1 MKYVSTVFFLLVCLV
16 IFSVSALGQST
27 VFYDNFN
34 RAALSPGGA
43 PAMTYNTPVNT
54 SNTGVPIIESA
65 SATGTVPYFKLVTYL
80 SAGTTAGQSYMTGP
94 LASFSSQYKPTL
106 SSNTGVVTWSFNI
119 RENQGTMNGLLNTQR
134 YIGVVLAASEADL
147 LSATCQGYMI
157 SQGATT
163 TSGLQLVKFS
173 AGLGNA
179 ATPTTIIAAPTVTS
193 SKDWFSVK
201 VTYEPS
207 TNTWTL
213 YQRTDALS
221 ATVGWADPSVGTFT
235 SVSTPTIDADY
246 VGTTMSV
253 FGFFGNHPASNTAF
267 NCLFDNFRVQVNVP
281 VTWTTGWPKVENAT
295 PTGFTAK
302 AKTDVASTAYFVVL
316 PSGAPAP
323 TSAQVKAGQN
333 AAGTAVAANEK
344 GSIVCAEAM
353 VEYSSA
359 VTGLLGTTTYD
370 VYFASEDAAGQN
382 LQSTPA
388 KVSATTTASAT
399 APLINEPTV
408 SGITNNSS
416 VLGGNIT
423 SDGGSSLTERGTVW
437 KISTG
442 VTITDNKLAEGNTGT
457 GVFTHSRSSLP
468 TKTQIYYKAYASNAI
483 GTTLSSEGNF
493 FTLADEP
500 INQVTNFSANS
511 TSSTSIDLSW
521 SAAAGADGY
530 IILQKKG
537 SAVAPTGTPVD
548 ANVYPVGSSLGNGFV
563 SAYITSGS
571 VTSKTITGLLPTSI
585 YAFIIMAYN
594 SDGVNYQ
601 TYNYLSTL
609 APTASDT
616 TLTPLA
622 PGILLGKTAINFGN
636 VKISDKKTDT
646 ISITNN
652 GTDTLRVS
660 SINASNSIFNISD
673 TIFNLPPSGV
683 KSLVVSFTAK
693 DTGTMAGKFIISHN
707 AGTGKDTIQ
716 VTAFGVS
723 VKISFEKTVMNFG
736 SIAVGVQKKDSVV
749 VTNTGTGTLT
759 VDSVKSDNVIFTV
772 TPANSVIAPAG
783 TAKFY
788 VTFGPTSIG
797 AKTANILLYNNSP
810 SVKDTVKVSGTGVQ
824 AAFALAP
831 ATISFGGSMTG
842 QTKKDSVVVTN
853 NGTAALVIDSVKS
866 DNAMITVTSST
877 GTTIAPSTSFK
888 FYINF
893 TPTSAGLKSAKV
905 VFYHKGPSKTDTLS
919 ASGTGVAGAF
929 YTEDFTS
936 AASTVLTSAGWTI
949 SGTSV
954 VSPIT
959 ITAPGLSIG
968 KYSGSGVGNAA
979 TLTTTGQDV
988 FAGFPSINAG
998 TVYLSFMMNVTS
1010 AGTGDYFIALSPA
1023 SSQTNYYA
1031 RLHIKT
1037 SGTGYVLGIS
1047 KSNEVTGGA
1056 QYGTTVLS
1064 FNNTALV
1071 VVKYTFTAADTT
1083 NDPISV
1089 YAFTSTIPITEP
1101 ATAEIASYVVATKSD
1116 AIDLGNVTLRQ
1127 GSTGA
1132 APALVIDGLRVGTTW
1147 ALGVPTAVNEM
1158 LSGIP
1163 TVYELHNNY
1172 PNPFNPSTTI
1182 QYGLPQQ
1189 SNVTVKIY
1197 SILGQEVKTLVN
1209 DIQNPSYYRV
1219 VWNGTN
1225 STGKT
1230 VGSGIYFVRITAQSS
1245 EPNSKPFIQVK
1256 KMLLMK

>member
-1 MKYVSTVFFLLVCLV
+1 MKRISTVVFMIVCFGLLTM
-16 IFSVSALGQST
+16 SAWGQST
-27 VFYDNFN
+27 VFYDSFN

-80 SAGTTAGQSYMTGP
+80 SAATTAGQSYMTGP

-119 RENQGTMNGLLNTQR
+119 RENQGTMSGLLNTQR

-179 ATPTTIIAAPTVTS
+179 ATPTTIISAPTVTS
-193 SKDWFSVK
+193 AKDWFSVK

-221 ATVGWADPSVGTFT
+221 ATIGWADPSIGTFT
-235 SVSTPTIDADY
+235 SVSTPTVDADY
-246 VGTTMSV
+246 VGTPMSV

-281 VTWTTGWPKVENAT
+281 VTWTTGWPKVENTT

-302 AKTDVASTAYFVVL
+302 AKTDVAGTAYYVVL
-316 PSGAPAP
+316 PSGATAP
-323 TSAQVKAGQN
+323 TSAQIKAGQN

-344 GSIVCAEAM
+344 GSIVCADAM

-359 VTGLLGTTTYD
+359 VTGLLGTTTYN

-382 LQSTPA
+382 LQDTPV

-442 VTITDNKLAEGNTGT
+442 VTIADNKLAEGSTGT

-468 TKTQIYYKAYASNAI
+468 VKTQIYYKAYASNVI

-571 VTSKTITGLLPTSI
+571 GTSKTITGLLPTSI

-616 TLTPLA
+616 TLAPLA
-622 PGILLGKTAINFGN
+622 PGILLGKTTVNFGN

-646 ISITNN
+646 ISVTNN

-660 SINASNSIFNISD
+660 SINASNSIFSISD
-673 TIFNLPPSGV
+673 TMFNLRPSGV

-723 VKISFEKTVMNFG
+723 VKISLEKLAMNFG
-736 SIAVGVQKKDSVV
+736 GMAVAAQKKDSVV
-749 VTNTGTGTLT
+749 VTNRGTAALT
-759 VDSVKSDNVIFTV
+759 VDSVKSDNVMFTV
-772 TPANSVIAPAG
+772 TPANSVIAPSG

-788 VTFGPTSIG
+788 VTFSPTSAG
-797 AKTANILLYNNSP
+797 AKTANILFYNNSP
-810 SVKDTVKVSGTGVQ
+810 TVKDTVKV
-824 AAFALAP
+824 
-831 ATISFGGSMTG
+831 
-842 QTKKDSVVVTN
+842 
-853 NGTAALVIDSVKS
+853 
-866 DNAMITVTSST
+866 
-877 GTTIAPSTSFK
+877 
-888 FYINF
+888 
-893 TPTSAGLKSAKV
+893 
-905 VFYHKGPSKTDTLS
+905 
-919 ASGTGVAGAF
+919 SGTGVAGAF

-936 AASTVLTSAGWTI
+936 SASTALTSAGWTI

-998 TVYLSFMMNVTS
+998 TVYLSFMMNVAS

-1047 KSNEVTGGA
+1047 KSNEVSGGA

-1071 VVKYTFTAADTT
+1071 VVKYTFTVADTT

-1089 YAFTSTIPITEP
+1089 YAFTSTIPTTEP

-1116 AIDLGNVTLRQ
+1116 ASDLGNITLRQ

-1147 ALGVPTAVNEM
+1147 ALGVPSAVTDM
-1158 LSGIP
+1158 FSGIP
-1163 TVYELHNNY
+1163 TVYELQNNY

-1182 QYGLPQQ
+1182 QYGLPKQ

-1209 DIQNPSYYRV
+1209 DVQNPSYYRV

-1225 STGKT
+1225 SNGKL
-1230 VGSGIYFVRITAQSS
+1230 VGSGIYFVRITAQSN

>member
-1 MKYVSTVFFLLVCLV
+1 MKRISTVVFMIVCFGLLTM
-16 IFSVSALGQST
+16 SAWGQST
-27 VFYDNFN
+27 VFYDSFN

-80 SAGTTAGQSYMTGP
+80 SAATTAGQSYMTGP

-119 RENQGTMNGLLNTQR
+119 RENQGTMSGLLNTQR

-179 ATPTTIIAAPTVTS
+179 ATPTTIISAPTVTS
-193 SKDWFSVK
+193 AKDWFSVK

-221 ATVGWADPSVGTFT
+221 ATIGWADPSIGTFT
-235 SVSTPTIDADY
+235 SVSTPTVDADY
-246 VGTTMSV
+246 VGTPMSV

-281 VTWTTGWPKVENAT
+281 VTWTTGWPKVENTT

-302 AKTDVASTAYFVVL
+302 AKTDVAGTAYYVVL
-316 PSGAPAP
+316 PSGATAP
-323 TSAQVKAGQN
+323 TSAQIKAGQN

-344 GSIVCAEAM
+344 GSIVCADAM

-359 VTGLLGTTTYD
+359 VTGLLGTTTYN

-382 LQSTPA
+382 LQDTPV

-442 VTITDNKLAEGNTGT
+442 VTIADNKLAEGSTGT

-468 TKTQIYYKAYASNAI
+468 VKTQIYYKAYASNVI

-571 VTSKTITGLLPTSI
+571 GTSKTITGLLPTSI

-616 TLTPLA
+616 TLAPLA
-622 PGILLGKTAINFGN
+622 PGILLGKTTVNFGN

-646 ISITNN
+646 ISVTNN

-660 SINASNSIFNISD
+660 SINASNSIFSISD
-673 TIFNLPPSGV
+673 TMFNLRPSGV

-723 VKISFEKTVMNFG
+723 VKISLEKLAMNFG
-736 SIAVGVQKKDSVV
+736 GMAVAAQKKDSVV
-749 VTNTGTGTLT
+749 VTNRGTAALT
-759 VDSVKSDNVIFTV
+759 VDSVKSDNVMFTV
-772 TPANSVIAPAG
+772 TPANSVIAPSG

-788 VTFGPTSIG
+788 VTFSPTSAG
-797 AKTANILLYNNSP
+797 AKTANILFYNNSP
-810 SVKDTVKVSGTGVQ
+810 TVKDTVKV
-824 AAFALAP
+824 
-831 ATISFGGSMTG
+831 
-842 QTKKDSVVVTN
+842 
-853 NGTAALVIDSVKS
+853 
-866 DNAMITVTSST
+866 
-877 GTTIAPSTSFK
+877 
-888 FYINF
+888 
-893 TPTSAGLKSAKV
+893 
-905 VFYHKGPSKTDTLS
+905 
-919 ASGTGVAGAF
+919 SGTGVAGAF

-936 AASTVLTSAGWTI
+936 SASTALTSAGWTI

-998 TVYLSFMMNVTS
+998 TVYLSFMMNVAS

-1047 KSNEVTGGA
+1047 KSNEVSGGA

-1071 VVKYTFTAADTT
+1071 VVKYTFTVADTT

-1089 YAFTSTIPITEP
+1089 YAFTSTIPTTEP

-1116 AIDLGNVTLRQ
+1116 ASDLGNITLRQ

-1147 ALGVPTAVNEM
+1147 ALGVPSAVTDM
-1158 LSGIP
+1158 FSGIP
-1163 TVYELHNNY
+1163 TVYELQNNY

-1182 QYGLPQQ
+1182 QYGLPKQ

-1197 SILGQEVKTLVN
+1197 SLLGQEVKTLVN
-1209 DIQNPSYYRV
+1209 NDQSPSYYRV
-1219 VWNGTN
+1219 VWNGTDN
-1225 STGKT
+1225 Y
-1230 VGSGIYFVRITAQSS
+1230 GSHVSSGVYFIRITAQSS